1 MAAPNIPKNRWSD
14 KAWREAIR
22 VSVNEEDAAGI
33 KKIRRLAD
41 KLVDAALDG
50 DVAAIKEVGDRL
62 DGRPAQALEHSGP
75 DGTAIP
81 VQFIELVAVKPNE
94 PAN

>member
-1 MAAPNIPKNRWSD
+1 MAAPKNPGNRWSD

-22 VSVNEEDAAGI
+22 VSVNEEDANGI

-41 KLVDAALDG
+41 QLVALALDG
-50 DVAAIKEVGDRL
+50 DVGALKEVGDRL

-75 DGTAIP
+75 DGEA
-81 VQFIELVAVKPNE
+81 LVVTWQPQS
-94 PAN
+94 

>member
-1 MAAPNIPKNRWSD
+1 MAAPKNPGNRWSD

-22 VSVNEEDAAGI
+22 VSVNEEDADGI

-41 KLVDAALDG
+41 KLVNAALDG
-50 DVAAIKEVGDRL
+50 DVTAIKEVGDRL

-75 DGTAIP
+75 DGEA
-81 VQFIELVAVKPNE
+81 LVVTWQPPSE
-94 PAN
+94 